1 MFWALAHPLQGD
13 GFGGSAAAHAGERVV
28 WPQRLPAGRRSA
40 VPLQTS
46 VDGLALGLRD
56 PRGVPAIAAARWSS
70 SARVRHP
77 AAALHRRG
85 TKPAHIVLLFI
96 HGTMGNDTLSRQFAI
111 EAQIRAI
118 DHCSDLQELRSLAK
132 SLLSA
137 WYLQSDLTR
146 EFGAQALGMAQRP

>member
-1 MFWALAHPLQGD
+1 
-13 GFGGSAAAHAGERVV
+13 
-28 WPQRLPAGRRSA
+28 
-40 VPLQTS
+40 
-46 VDGLALGLRD
+46 
-56 PRGVPAIAAARWSS
+56 
-70 SARVRHP
+70 
-77 AAALHRRG
+77 
-85 TKPAHIVLLFI
+85 
-96 HGTMGNDTLSRQFAI
+96 MGNDTLSRQFAI